1 MIFIK
6 YKNGRTLQGILLA
19 LGDRAIRVAIKDAD
33 DAALFR
39 FISGVWVSEDCEIVT
54 FKFAEDGFDAQA
66 ESDMPDAVF
75 TSSQS
80 TAAQHLM

>member
-33 DAALFR
+33 DSALFR
-39 FISGVWVSEDCEIVT
+39 FINGVWVSEDCEIVT
-54 FKFAEDGFDAQA
+54 FKFAEEGFDPQA
-66 ESDMPDAVF
+66 EGELPEAVF
-75 TSSQS
+75 TRSQS
-80 TAAQHLM
+80 TAVQHVM